1 MHFSWKNHEKKI
13 DQKIRPQHPYLRESV
28 APTSKNIAIRFFFS
42 RAHLTWEKKNGRC
55 CHCTELSPRIAK
67 FSFCFDR
74 IREKQSFDAGWSGIG
89 SVGPFQRILAFW
101 REKVKKSKKSIQ
113 IWDFGF
119 ELRMYLEAKLHA
131 VPVTMVIWTLTGWLT
146 CYLVAVGCGHVD
158 PLLPLIS
165 MCGIRW

>member
-1 MHFSWKNHEKKI
+1 MHFFMEKSRKKN
-13 DQKIRPQHPYLRESV
+13 R
-28 APTSKNIAIRFFFS
+28 SKNSTGTPLSQGKCRANIQKYRDSIFFFEGAS
-42 RAHLTWEKKNGRC
+42 DLRKKNGRC

-89 SVGPFQRILAFW
+89 SMGPFQRILAFW